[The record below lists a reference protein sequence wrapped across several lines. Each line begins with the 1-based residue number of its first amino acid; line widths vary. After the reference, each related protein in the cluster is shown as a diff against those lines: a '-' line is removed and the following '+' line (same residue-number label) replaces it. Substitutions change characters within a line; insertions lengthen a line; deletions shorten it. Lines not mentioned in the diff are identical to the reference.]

1 MPSRQRSRR
10 NFGGRHDH
18 AIDRADD
25 GAVRLSG
32 ARIVRGVSRI
42 RLGSLAD
49 LGRRPAERR
58 SATPGRARLRG
69 IHQSSARQRR
79 SFVGYRR
86 RTSRARGDARRRD
99 GTRRRR
105 RHAARRYRQRATGV
119 SRYAPNR
126 RSRRGAGRLVL
137 GREPHQRAGA
147 PARNLF
153 RESGFSVLDMN
164 NPPVASTHTPR
175 RLSESG
181 MRSVFPSS
189 DPSGDLVYF
198 ERMDNCQFASVTILS
213 ARGARGGA
221 LSPADTGVGDADR
234 QGSLLQLFDDA
245 R

>member
-86 RTSRARGDARRRD
+86 RTSRARGDARRRG
-99 GTRRRR
+99 GTRRYG
-105 RHAARRYRQRATGV
+105 ARRYRQRATGV

-126 RSRRGAGRLVL
+126 RSRRGAGQLVL

-164 NPPVASTHTPR
+164 NPPVASREPHQL
-175 RLSESG
+175 LSSTRSQSSSG
-181 MRSVFPSS
+181 NV
-189 DPSGDLVYF
+189 GK
-198 ERMDNCQFASVTILS
+198 Q
-213 ARGARGGA
+213 
-221 LSPADTGVGDADR
+221 SPGRNRCVI
-234 QGSLLQLFDDA
+234 
-245 R
+245 